1 LNLNQRCCNEVQ
13 QMSNMDRI
21 VFSTDT
27 LPERKRF
34 SAYRE
39 ELAKWSCG
47 LDLSTPDQFAFRAE
61 FELRRI
67 GSVET
72 MTHTVSTI
80 ETVRTP
86 RLVRDGDDAL
96 LVMLLLHGRGHQSQ
110 FNERNVL
117 NAGDTVICDCGYPG
131 ALNLVDSSKLL
142 TLKIPRNKLS
152 AKLPRLS
159 RFAGTRLDSDSVAQR
174 LLSSYLS
181 GTLDLDL
188 RGSVPAAQ
196 LHQDHL
202 IDLVALALG
211 AGGEMRAV
219 AEQRGAQPIRRAAVL
234 REIEV
239 SLTDPTFD
247 ASIAAARLGITVRY
261 VHHLLEATG
270 RTFSEHQLDRRL
282 ARVEQILRD
291 PRHAPRRIADIAFEI
306 GFRDLSYFNRVFR
319 RKYGAT
325 PTDIRHAAI
334 YRRLGGGDA
343 KDS

>member
-1 LNLNQRCCNEVQ
+1 
-13 QMSNMDRI
+13 MDRI
-21 VFSTDT
+21 VFNTDP
-27 LPERKRF
+27 LPERRRF

-72 MTHTVSTI
+72 ITHTVSTI
-80 ETVRTP
+80 ETARTP

-131 ALNLVDSSKLL
+131 ALNLVRSSKLL

-211 AGGEMRAV
+211 AGGEMRAL

-234 REIEV
+234 REIEI

-247 ASIAAARLGITVRY
+247 ASIAATRLGITVRY

-282 ARVEQILRD
+282 TRVERILRD
-291 PRHAPRRIADIAFEI
+291 PRHAPRRIADIAFEV

-334 YRRLGGGDA
+334 YRRLDGDDP

>member
-1 LNLNQRCCNEVQ
+1 
-13 QMSNMDRI
+13 MDRI

-27 LPERKRF
+27 LPERRRF

-67 GSVET
+67 GSVEI

-80 ETVRTP
+80 ETARTP

-211 AGGEMRAV
+211 AGGE
-219 AEQRGAQPIRRAAVL
+219 I
-234 REIEV
+234 
-239 SLTDPTFD
+239 
-247 ASIAAARLGITVRY
+247 
-261 VHHLLEATG
+261 
-270 RTFSEHQLDRRL
+270 DRKS
-282 ARVEQILRD
+282 V
-291 PRHAPRRIADIAFEI
+291 
-306 GFRDLSYFNRVFR
+306 V
-319 RKYGAT
+319 
-325 PTDIRHAAI
+325 
-334 YRRLGGGDA
+334 
-343 KDS
+343 